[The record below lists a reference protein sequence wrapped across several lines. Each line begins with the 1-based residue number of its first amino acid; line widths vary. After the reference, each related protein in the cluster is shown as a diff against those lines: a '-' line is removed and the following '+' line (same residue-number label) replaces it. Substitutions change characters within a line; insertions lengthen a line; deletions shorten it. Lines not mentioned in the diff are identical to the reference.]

1 MLYEIKIDTS
11 IPESINLNI
20 NGQKLNI
27 PHKEINK
34 NTSIDNLTK
43 NTFIINRT
51 NIKELEVTN
60 DKKSIYAVGT
70 IVKYNTLKTKLLINE
85 SFIIDTFTGDSYIIK
100 VDSFDYNSVTFLL
113 HGDCITLSLEDINTV
128 YEITS
133 IVPHIKL

>member
-60 DKKSIYAVGT
+60 DKTSIYDVGT